1 MRKKTLTRLTTVI
14 CFCLL
19 LAFFPSQSH
28 AQSSG
33 ERTITG
39 QVLDDVTDQPI
50 INATVSVW
58 DTFSELPFQ
67 WQFVEAERTDV
78 EGDFNLTVSDGR
90 PYRVYVYYDD
100 LSSPG
105 FDYVPSFKDLT
116 RSDENVALTFRVLPA
131 ASILFEGSL
140 WFVESTKPSNRF
152 SFIIVEEEVD
162 PENDRGYVYTYGT
175 SPPNNDFFNTSSN
188 HVIVPL
194 GRTLQIEVNASILV
208 SNEIISKHFVIDDV
222 DAFNLSRGDLTR
234 IEIGKYTS
242 PVNNN
247 AVEDGVD
254 ATTKLLEELDE
265 KGFYTVAEKEDLAHI
280 NSLLEVAGTKI
291 DNRQYSQAYTDLRE
305 SYVANTVLS
314 ERLESSYTNAV
325 GSVAILTFFLAL
337 TSITLSL
344 LFFEKASVKYS
355 TYPLFFA
362 VLFAIF
368 YSVYPGCRLIPPL
381 NLLTHVL
388 LALGGVAFLTL
399 LLPKILK
406 DKVISTF
413 SISKRNLRRR
423 RNRFI
428 LTTTTIILL
437 VMSFVSLT
445 SFSTGYGFT
454 TKKHSPPQNYLPGR
468 LLVQELQ
475 PAALTTIFTF
485 IPLDPSSIDL
495 IQEKPEVLSAAPK
508 AENQPRL
515 GSLGSLTAPST
526 SQHTLVYG
534 MIGVQPS
541 AEAELTGIDSLVV
554 DGRFLRDDD
563 ENAVLISDDLAVNMG
578 IEVNSTIH
586 LIYGTARQVTVV
598 GLFDSNRFRQAKDID
613 GKAFS
618 PSRLRITDPE
628 DPLTKEACEPNEVII
643 MTLSD
648 ATEFYSLPLS
658 RVDILIEVPDESASL
673 AKELALEQGFSIWYS
688 DGTGLYE
695 AAVASFFEER
705 GAFIII
711 PWVIVILN
719 VLMTMLNSI
728 FEYRKEVSTLSAI
741 GLNPTDITG
750 LFIAEAAVIGFLG
763 GGLGYLLGISNYKVM
778 SMLSIVVEVRP
789 KVSAV
794 WSFASILIS
803 VSAVLVGALAA
814 LKYSVDITPS
824 TLRRWTIEGPHAMGT
839 PWVFDLPF
847 RVQADRLD
855 SLFEYVTTRFRRHLL
870 QRSINPDE
878 GEIRFSSE
886 ETPDASTRTIDFHY
900 LLGFQSNVGS
910 LPFQLVAKKGTNE
923 DTCSFEVICKGS
935 EEAVKDTVSF
945 IRMAIVE
952 WSSDQNSS

>member
-1 MRKKTLTRLTTVI
+1 
-14 CFCLL
+14 L

-33 ERTITG
+33 ERIISG
-39 QVLDDVTDQPI
+39 RVLDGVTGQPI

-67 WQFVEAERTDV
+67 WQFVETERTDV
-78 EGDFNLTVSDGR
+78 EGEFNLMVSDGSS
-90 PYRVYVYYDD
+90 YRVYVYYDD
-100 LSSPG
+100 LSSHG

-116 RSDENVALTFRVLPA
+116 RSGENVVLTFRLLPA

-152 SFIIVEEEVD
+152 SFVIVEEEVD

-188 HVIVPL
+188 HVIAPV
-194 GRTLQIEVNASILV
+194 GRAVQIEVNASVLV
-208 SNEIISKHFVIDDV
+208 SNEILSKHFVIDDV

-234 IEIGKYTS
+234 IDIGKYTS
-242 PVNNN
+242 PVNKDT
-247 AVEDGVD
+247 VEDRVD
-254 ATTKLLEELDE
+254 ATTQLLEELDE

-280 NSLLEVAGTKI
+280 TSLLEVAGTKI

-325 GSVAILTFFLAL
+325 GSVAVLTFFLAL

-344 LFFEKASVKYS
+344 LFFEKASVKYT
-355 TYPLFFA
+355 TYPLFFT
-362 VLFAIF
+362 VLFALF
-368 YSVYPGCRLIPPL
+368 YSVYPGCRLIPTQ
-381 NLLTHVL
+381 NLLTQVF

-406 DKVISTF
+406 DKIISTF

-454 TKKHSPPQNYLPGR
+454 TKKHSPPQTHLPGR
-468 LLVQELQ
+468 LFIQEIQ
-475 PAALTTIFTF
+475 PAASTSIFTF
-485 IPLDPSSIDL
+485 VPLNPSSIDL
-495 IQEKPEVLSAAPK
+495 ILEKPEVLSAAPK

-515 GSLGSLTAPST
+515 GSLGRLSVSST
-526 SQHTLVYG
+526 SQHTPVYG
-534 MIGVQPS
+534 MIGVLPS

-554 DGRFLRDDD
+554 DGRYLRDDD

-578 IEVNSTIH
+578 VEVNSTIH
-586 LIYGTARQVTVV
+586 LIYGTAKQVTVV

-613 GKAFS
+613 GKAFA
-618 PSRLRITDPE
+618 PSRLQITDPE
-628 DPLTKEACEPNEVII
+628 APLMTKEACEPNEVII
-643 MTLSD
+643 TTLSD

-658 RVDILIEVPDESASL
+658 RVDILIEAPDESASL

-705 GAFIII
+705 GAFIFI

-763 GGLGYLLGISNYKVM
+763 GGLGYLMGISNYKVM

-794 WSFASILIS
+794 WSFASIIVS

-824 TLRRWTIEGPHAMGT
+824 TLRRWSIEGPHAMGT
-839 PWVFDLPF
+839 PWVFDVPF

-855 SLFEYVTTRFRRHLL
+855 SLFAYVTTRFRRHLQL
-870 QRSINPDE
+870 RSINPDE

-886 ETPDASTRTIDFHY
+886 ETPDATTRTIDFHY
-900 LLGFQSNVGS
+900 LLGYQSNVGS

-923 DTCSFEVICKGS
+923 DTYSFEVICKGS
-935 EEAVKDTVSF
+935 EETVKETVSF
-945 IRMAIVE
+945 LRMAIVE

>member
-1 MRKKTLTRLTTVI
+1 MSKKSLTRLTVVI

-19 LAFFPSQSH
+19 LAFFPSHSH
-28 AQSSG
+28 AQSSS
-33 ERTITG
+33 ERIISG
-39 QVLDDVTDQPI
+39 QVLDELSDQPI

-58 DTFSELPFQ
+58 DTFRELPFQ
-67 WQFVEAERTDV
+67 WQFVETQLTDG
-78 EGDFNLTVSDGR
+78 EGKFNLTVSDGSS
-90 PYRVYVYYDD
+90 YRVYVYYDD
-100 LSSPG
+100 PSSPG

-116 RSDENVALTFRVLPA
+116 PSNENAVITFRLLPA
-131 ASILFEGSL
+131 ASVLFEGSL
-140 WFVESTKPSNRF
+140 WFVESTKPSNQF
-152 SFIIVEEEVD
+152 SFNVVEETTD
-162 PENDRGYVYTYGT
+162 PTNDSKYVTTYGT
-175 SPPNNDFFNTSSN
+175 SPPNNDFLNTSSN
-188 HVIVPL
+188 HVIVPV
-194 GRTLQIEVNASILV
+194 GRAVQIEVNASVLV
-208 SNEIISKHFVIDDV
+208 SNERFSKYFMVDDF
-222 DAFNLSRGDLTR
+222 DAFNLSKGDVSR
-234 IEIGKYTS
+234 INIEKYTS
-242 PVNNN
+242 LVNYN
-247 AVEDGVD
+247 AVEDRMG
-254 ATTKLLEELDE
+254 TTTQLLEELSE
-265 KGFYTVAEKEDLAHI
+265 KGFYTAVEKEDLAHI
-280 NSLLEVAGTKI
+280 TSLLELAGTKI

-325 GSVAILTFFLAL
+325 GSVAVLTFFLAL

-344 LFFEKASVKYS
+344 LFFEKASTKYT
-355 TYPLFFA
+355 TYPLFFT
-362 VLFAIF
+362 VLFALF
-368 YSVYPGCRLIPPL
+368 YTVYPGCQLIPPL
-381 NLLTHVL
+381 NLLTYVL

-413 SISKRNLRRR
+413 SISKRNLKRR

-428 LTTTTIILL
+428 LTATTIILL

-454 TKKHSPPQNYLPGR
+454 TRKHSSTQNHLPDR
-468 LLVQELQ
+468 LFIQELQ
-475 PAALTTIFTF
+475 PATSTSIFTF
-485 IPLDPSSIDL
+485 IPINPSSIDL
-495 IQEKPEVLSAAPK
+495 ILEKPEVLLAAPK

-515 GSLGSLTAPST
+515 GYLGSLTVPST
-526 SQHTLVYG
+526 SQRTYVYG
-534 MIGVQPS
+534 VIGIQPS

-554 DGRFLRDDD
+554 DGRYLRDDD
-563 ENAVLISDDLAVNMG
+563 ENAVLISEDIALSMG
-578 IEVNSTIH
+578 IEAGNTLS
-586 LIYGTARQVTVV
+586 LLYGTARQVTVV
-598 GLFDSNRFRQAKDID
+598 GMFDSSSFRQAKDID
-613 GKAFS
+613 GKDFA
-618 PSRLRITDPE
+618 PSRLQVEDPE
-628 DPLTKEACEPNEVII
+628 DPLVKVACNPNEVII

-658 RVDILIEVPDESASL
+658 RVDILIEAPDESASL
-673 AKELALEQGFSIWYS
+673 AKELALEQGFSVWYS

-705 GAFIII
+705 GAFIVI
-711 PWVIVILN
+711 PWIIVILN

-778 SMLSIVVEVRP
+778 SMLSIIVEVRP

-794 WSFASILIS
+794 WSFASILVS

-824 TLRRWTIEGPHAMGT
+824 TLRKWTIEGPHAMGT
-839 PWVFDLPF
+839 PWVFDIPF
-847 RVQADRLD
+847 RVQEDKLD
-855 SLFEYVTTRFRRHLL
+855 SLFKYVITRFRRHLK
-870 QRSINPDE
+870 QRSVNEDE

-886 ETPDASTRTIDFHY
+886 ETPDGSTRTIDFHY

-923 DTCSFEVICKGS
+923 DTYSFEVICKGS
-935 EEAVKDTVSF
+935 EETVKATVLF
-945 IRMAIVE
+945 IRMAVVE